1 MPVPARVVYIYYC
14 RSVEIFGGKLNQAD
28 VFAGRRQGVTTVLL
42 MVKKEQLSM
51 CWSHFRTDKEASSTP
66 RLIGLEWLSTSHPDQ
81 LAFLLSHLSPWRVK
95 G

>member
-14 RSVEIFGGKLNQAD
+14 RSVEIFGGKLNPAD

-51 CWSHFRTDKEASSTP
+51 CWKS
-66 RLIGLEWLSTSHPDQ
+66 
-81 LAFLLSHLSPWRVK
+81 LSH
-95 G
+95 